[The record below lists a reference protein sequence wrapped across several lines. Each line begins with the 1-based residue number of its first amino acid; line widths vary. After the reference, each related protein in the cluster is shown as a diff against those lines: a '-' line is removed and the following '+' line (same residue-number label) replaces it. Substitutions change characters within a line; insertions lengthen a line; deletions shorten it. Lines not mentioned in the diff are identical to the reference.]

1 MAAILHENVGFLVII
16 GVGLVMALTVT
27 LMVKAETK
35 WLGTRKTSEWF
46 YTAGR
51 TIKTGLIAA
60 SIVSAWTWA
69 ATLLQSS
76 TVTFE
81 FGVAGSFWYAAGACI
96 QVILFSILAVELKRR
111 APMTHTFAE
120 MINVRYGRHAHKVFL
135 LFGLMT
141 NTLVTAMLVL
151 GGAAVVNSLTGVDI
165 TLAAFLL
172 PAGIIL
178 YTIFGGLKATFFAE
192 YINAGFIFVVV
203 LAFVSV
209 IYFVSPDIGGISG
222 MYDKLSAASIL
233 SPVEGN
239 AMGSYLTLASA
250 GALVFGVINIVGN
263 FGTVFV
269 DQSYW
274 QRAIAARPRSVV
286 GGFII
291 GGLVWFAIPFTLAT
305 TLGLAAIAT
314 GVTLSEDQIGLGLVA
329 PTAAAEIMGDM
340 GAILILAIV
349 FTAVTAA
356 GSSQLVSVSSLMT
369 YDVFRTY
376 LKPSAT
382 GRELMRVSR
391 YAILLFGAGMGL
403 MASMLFQLGV
413 SLQYVY
419 LMMGI
424 LIGSAVAPISLSIL
438 WGRTNRT
445 AATAAAV
452 TGLVAGV
459 GAWLGSASAIY
470 GEISILSTGSSMP
483 LLAGNVASIL
493 TGLIVTVVGSIMFP
507 ERFDFRDLKQRI
519 LLVDDRIR
527 SMLRRD
533 ADERRLA
540 RMSALSKRIG
550 LGVSIFLVVVWPASL
565 YLTEYV
571 FTESSFTVWV
581 AMAVVWAAAGAMA
594 VIALPI
600 LEARR
605 SVREIVAKI
614 FGAGGHEDPAHARRQ
629 QRGEASHEAARARGA
644 DATGSLLKVLVPVDG
659 SIGSLRALNNANR
672 LLRDVSALKVYLLY
686 VMEWADED
694 DAGGEEEDMDEQ
706 LSSQMREEGR
716 IVLRSVSVPQEVHS
730 CTRIVKLGTPAKKI
744 AETAD
749 RLGVDLV
756 AMGRRGLG
764 GTDEPMG
771 HVTMEVI
778 GLTQK
783 PVVLLD

>member
-1 MAAILHENVGFLVII
+1 
-16 GVGLVMALTVT
+16 
-27 LMVKAETK
+27 
-35 WLGTRKTSEWF
+35 
-46 YTAGR
+46 
-51 TIKTGLIAA
+51 
-60 SIVSAWTWA
+60 
-69 ATLLQSS
+69 
-76 TVTFE
+76 
-81 FGVAGSFWYAAGACI
+81 
-96 QVILFSILAVELKRR
+96 
-111 APMTHTFAE
+111 
-120 MINVRYGRHAHKVFL
+120 
-135 LFGLMT
+135 
-141 NTLVTAMLVL
+141 
-151 GGAAVVNSLTGVDI
+151 
-165 TLAAFLL
+165 
-172 PAGIIL
+172 
-178 YTIFGGLKATFFAE
+178 
-192 YINAGFIFVVV
+192 
-203 LAFVSV
+203 
-209 IYFVSPDIGGISG
+209 
-222 MYDKLSAASIL
+222 
-233 SPVEGN
+233 
-239 AMGSYLTLASA
+239 
-250 GALVFGVINIVGN
+250 
-263 FGTVFV
+263 
-269 DQSYW
+269 
-274 QRAIAARPRSVV
+274 
-286 GGFII
+286 
-291 GGLVWFAIPFTLAT
+291 
-305 TLGLAAIAT
+305 
-314 GVTLSEDQIGLGLVA
+314 
-329 PTAAAEIMGDM
+329 
-340 GAILILAIV
+340 
-349 FTAVTAA
+349 
-356 GSSQLVSVSSLMT
+356 
-369 YDVFRTY
+369 
-376 LKPSAT
+376 
-382 GRELMRVSR
+382 
-391 YAILLFGAGMGL
+391 
-403 MASMLFQLGV
+403 
-413 SLQYVY
+413 
-419 LMMGI
+419 MGI

-438 WGRTNRT
+438 WGRTNRN

-459 GAWLGSASAIY
+459 GAWLGSALAIY

-519 LLVDDRIR
+519 LLVDDRVR

-533 ADERRLA
+533 ADARRLA

-571 FTESSFTVWV
+571 FTESSFAVWV

-605 SVREIVAKI
+605 SVREIAAKI

-629 QRGEASHEAARARGA
+629 QHGEASHETDRARGA
-644 DATGSLLKVLVPVDG
+644 DATGSFLKVLVPVDG

-694 DAGGEEEDMDEQ
+694 DVGGEEEDMDEQ

-730 CTRIVKLGTPAKKI
+730 CTRIVKLGMPAKKI